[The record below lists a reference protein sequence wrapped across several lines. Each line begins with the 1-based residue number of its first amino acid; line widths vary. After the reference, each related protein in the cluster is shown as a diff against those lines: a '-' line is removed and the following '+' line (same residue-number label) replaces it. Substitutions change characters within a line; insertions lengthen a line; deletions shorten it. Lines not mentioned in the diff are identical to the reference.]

1 MQFSWDLTPS
11 NSLPRLSKISHHTCI
26 LIIMATNPEKCLI
39 CERIELIKQN
49 KNPYFIKEFETG
61 FAVLGDHQY
70 FRGYCLLLCKQHKRE
85 LHELDK
91 RFKLKFLE
99 EMSILA
105 EAVYITFG
113 PDKLNYELLGNTD
126 QHMHW
131 HIFPRYKDDLK
142 PNQTVWVVDK
152 EIRNSPSVI
161 PSDGERENLINQIKA
176 NL

>member
-1 MQFSWDLTPS
+1 ME
-11 NSLPRLSKISHHTCI
+11 
-26 LIIMATNPEKCLI
+26 TNIGKCLI

-49 KNPYFIKEFETG
+49 KNQHFIKEFETG

-70 FRGYCLLLCKQHKRE
+70 FKGYCLLLCKQHKRE
-85 LHELDK
+85 LHELD
-91 RFKLKFLE
+91 RDFRLKFLE

-105 EAVYITFG
+105 KAVFDAFK

-131 HIFPRYKDDLK
+131 HIFPRYEDDLK
-142 PNQTVWVVDK
+142 PNQTVWAVEK
-152 EIRNSPSVI
+152 EIRNALSNI
-161 PSDGERENLINQIKA
+161 PADSERELFIRKVRA